1 MGSVLVG
8 RMILEAILHRLRKRE
23 SWGGCSP
30 PICLHDGFLK
40 QFWLMVRRSRKQICA
55 AQKRKAGELGGGGC
69 SPPHCTHDVFITRSE
84 RGHMGSVVAD
94 RMILAVAL

>member
-55 AQKRKAGELGGGGC
+55 AQKRKAGELGGGGAA
-69 SPPHCTHDVFITRSE
+69 PPIAHTTSLSHVLKGAIWVLLLLT
-84 RGHMGSVVAD
+84 G
-94 RMILAVAL
+94 